1 MAGDRNIRVGRF
13 LVERKGW
20 LNGMGRQ
27 ARADV
32 TREAVLVAAATA
44 FDQHGYDG
52 TTLSDIVRIF
62 GKSKGAVYFHFDSK
76 QELARAV
83 MAAQADDLPVLASG
97 CAVQD
102 LVDLTMQVGERLRT
116 DVKLRAGVR
125 LAIEHASFVAPDASP
140 YGLWIDVA
148 RQFLT
153 TARADGEL
161 QPHIDP
167 DAHAQLLIGAFTG
180 IQLLSQVYSE
190 RADLQLRLAVLWETL
205 LPGFVVPEVLHRIT
219 VQRPILA
226 QTVVSGSRTAG
237 PSSDVVLNGT
247 S

>member
-1 MAGDRNIRVGRF
+1 
-13 LVERKGW
+13 
-20 LNGMGRQ
+20 MGRQ

-32 TREAVLVAAATA
+32 TREAVLLAAATA
-44 FDQHGYDG
+44 FDQRGYDG
-52 TTLSDIVRIF
+52 TTLSYIVRIF

-76 QELARAV
+76 QEIARAV
-83 MAAQADDLPVLASG
+83 MAVQADDLPALASG

-102 LVDLTMQVGERLRT
+102 LVDLTMEVGERLLT

-153 TARADGEL
+153 TAQADGEL

-167 DAHAQLLIGAFTG
+167 DAHAHLLVGAFTG

-190 RADLQLRLAVLWETL
+190 RADLKLRLAVLWETL
-205 LPGFVVPEVLHRIT
+205 LPGIVVPEVLNRIT
-219 VQRPILA
+219 VERPMIA
-226 QTVVSGSRTAG
+226 QDVVSGSTTAG
-237 PSSDVVLNGT
+237 PAPDAVLSGT